1 MSAPATIA
9 LARVTA
15 AAPDPGDA
23 RVSTAFVTRQGV
35 RHDGRRGGYRN
46 EVLSVRVGAAVGSC
60 AVDPGSLS
68 GPAGDAVLDRV
79 VGGTVADLLADA
91 DPAVRT
97 AVLDAHLAD
106 QRALGDHD
114 GGLAVDLPSGS
125 SVAKSTARAAAVAE
139 LLPLRRGRVLVV
151 GVVNSLLAALRER
164 GLDPVPCDRLGGTT
178 EWGEP
183 VRTGYGD
190 DWDAAL
196 VTGMTLPDG
205 GFDDLAA
212 TAAGRPLVVFAQTG
226 AAVFRTLVAD
236 GSVTALSAEPYPFF
250 WLDGGPT
257 RLHVYRGW
265 TS

>member
-1 MSAPATIA
+1 MSAPATTA
-9 LARVTA
+9 LGRITA
-15 AAPDPGDA
+15 SAPEPADT

-60 AVDPGSLS
+60 AVDPGTLA
-68 GPAGDAVLDRV
+68 GPAGDAVLDRC
-79 VGGTVADLLADA
+79 VGGTVAALLADP
-91 DPAVRT
+91 DPVVRT

-106 QRALGDHD
+106 HRALGHDD
-114 GGLAVDLPSGS
+114 GGIAVDLPAGT
-125 SVAKSTARAAAVAE
+125 SVVKSTARAAAVAD
-139 LLPLRRGRVLVV
+139 LVPLRRGRVLVL
-151 GVVNSLLAALRER
+151 GVVNSLLAVLRER

-183 VRTGYGD
+183 IPAEYGD

-205 GFDDLAA
+205 GFDDLLA
-212 TAAGRPLVVFAQTG
+212 TAAGRPLTVFAQTG
-226 AAVFRTLVAD
+226 AAVFRGLVAD

-257 RLHVYRGW
+257 RLHTYRAW
-265 TS
+265 SA